1 METVLEILNKTTTFF
16 KAKGVPNPKLDA
28 QYILAHGLG
37 MKRMDLYLNFDR
49 PLSAAELDLLRPMVA
64 RRAKREPLQ
73 YIVGST
79 SFRGH
84 EIICDARA
92 LIPRPET
99 ESIVD
104 LLKERIAGVE
114 APRIADIGTGTG
126 AIAIACAK
134 EIEGAKVFA
143 GDISKE
149 ALALA
154 KENAKANELAKSEGK
169 LQFFE
174 GSLLEALPAECY
186 PLDALVSNPPYI
198 PNKDRES
205 LQAEVKYDPETALFG
220 GEDGLDLVREIL
232 KQAEGK
238 LKPGAPLIM
247 EIASG
252 EETILEAEAK
262 DLQTLEWVAS
272 HKDYYGNVRF
282 VEYKAK

>member
-1 METVLEILNKTTTFF
+1 MDTVLEILNKTTTFF

-28 QYILAHGLG
+28 QYILAHGLK

-49 PLSAAELDLLRPMVA
+49 PLTAAELDLLRPMVA

-73 YIVGST
+73 HIVGST

-104 LLKERIAGVE
+104 LLNERLKGVE
-114 APRIADIGTGTG
+114 NPRVADIGTGTG
-126 AIAIACAK
+126 AIAISVAK
-134 EIEGAKVFA
+134 EIAGAKVFA
-143 GDISKE
+143 GDISAD

-154 KENAKANELAKSEGK
+154 KENAKENELEGSES

-174 GSLLEALPAECY
+174 GSLLQSLPAEAF
-186 PLDALVSNPPYI
+186 PLHGLVSNPPYI
-198 PNKDRES
+198 PDADKEA
-205 LQAEVKYDPETALFG
+205 LQPEVKYDPETALFG
-220 GEDGLDLVREIL
+220 GADGLDLVRELL

-238 LKPGAPLIM
+238 LLPGAPVLI

-252 EETILEAEAK
+252 QETTLENEAK
-262 DLQTLEWVAS
+262 DLQTLEWVTS
-272 HKDYYGNVRF
+272 HKDYFGNMRF
-282 VEYKAK
+282 VEYRAK